1 MYQMDFKYP
10 FGYDQVDNAW
20 AAKNIIV
27 NHRFTLV
34 GMVAKVDSGIYI
46 GPAYYYLVALFYF
59 ICNLNPE
66 ASHAVAIISSIFTF
80 WTIFYVFKKL
90 FSTEFAV
97 IAVLINTFNYHAL
110 NFDSVQWPVQ
120 LLPGVS
126 LIIFYLLYK
135 VVLGDVK
142 KIIPLA
148 IAVGITFNLHFTA
161 IFFSM
166 IIFLSLPLFPRT
178 KNTLKYIFLSL
189 PFFLVWLVPNIIYMI
204 LNKSSNSNFTSYIS
218 TYYHGFH
225 LKRVF
230 QLLGDGLIQFNPYLV
245 IDKIAPLKIILFPL
259 FFLVYIL
266 KSIASES
273 NKFLY
278 LILLWFAV
286 PLLVFVT
293 YSGEISDYYFAI
305 NRFIVLLILSYFVY
319 LIWRAR
325 YSVVKISVAIFIFVY
340 CAYGFVS
347 YLPHKEIGLYER
359 GKTVEQAVNKG
370 RKIGFKAGVP
380 ESYLYWYYMKT
391 VKGVNVY

>member
-1 MYQMDFKYP
+1 MKQLKKFWAFLSKNKSSILIIAIFLLGIFLRMYQMDFKYP

-110 NFDSVQWPVQ
+110 NFDSVLWPVQ

-142 KIIPLA
+142 K
-148 IAVGITFNLHFTA
+148 
-161 IFFSM
+161 
-166 IIFLSLPLFPRT
+166 
-178 KNTLKYIFLSL
+178 
-189 PFFLVWLVPNIIYMI
+189 
-204 LNKSSNSNFTSYIS
+204 
-218 TYYHGFH
+218 
-225 LKRVF
+225 
-230 QLLGDGLIQFNPYLV
+230 
-245 IDKIAPLKIILFPL
+245 
-259 FFLVYIL
+259 
-266 KSIASES
+266 
-273 NKFLY
+273 
-278 LILLWFAV
+278 
-286 PLLVFVT
+286 
-293 YSGEISDYYFAI
+293 
-305 NRFIVLLILSYFVY
+305 
-319 LIWRAR
+319 
-325 YSVVKISVAIFIFVY
+325 
-340 CAYGFVS
+340 
-347 YLPHKEIGLYER
+347 
-359 GKTVEQAVNKG
+359 
-370 RKIGFKAGVP
+370 
-380 ESYLYWYYMKT
+380 
-391 VKGVNVY
+391 